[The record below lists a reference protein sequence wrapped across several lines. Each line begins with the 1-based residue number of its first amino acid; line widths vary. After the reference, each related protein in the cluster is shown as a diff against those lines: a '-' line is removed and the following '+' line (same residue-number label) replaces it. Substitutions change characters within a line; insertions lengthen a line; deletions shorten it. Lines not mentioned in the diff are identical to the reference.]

1 MAEDKPEKPRP
12 LTEFEQVELEYKREL
27 IEDMRETRRQREEKQ
42 IRMRLEQKRRAAD
55 AAAELEQRERRK
67 RVCKHRKGG
76 KNNNFAKG
84 NGSDRSIIVNTY
96 PMGTVV
102 IMCTRCATEWMAP
115 DSKLKKANPA
125 EYKRQLME
133 WQEVSQWP
141 TDNMPSGGQIF
152 LKTAAA

>member
-1 MAEDKPEKPRP
+1 MAEDKPDKPKP

-27 IEDMRETRRQREEKQ
+27 IEDMRESRRQREEKQ
-42 IRMRLEQKRRAAD
+42 VRMRLEQKRRAAD

-115 DSKLKKANPA
+115 DPKLKKTNPA
-125 EYKRQLME
+125 EYRRQLAE